1 MTTTGDILNE
11 RKNTHGDF
19 EKGAQDFAQLMRPV
33 VEKWL
38 AGAIS
43 NVNFYGLTMANAKQ
57 VRILN
62 GDSSHAD
69 HYIDAANYF
78 TLAGG
83 LYKASNNET
92 KYAMKTASHC
102 ADGVRMNEINVS
114 IPYSLFKCIF
124 YCFVSKHLKT
134 TCGTAK
140 FAIRTVKE
148 YWILLDGESREDIVS
163 LCKSPNNAKLAL
175 QEIQNFEEWAIK
187 NRNAKR
193 DCNISRQLVDVLP
206 VVNLGKQ

>member
-1 MTTTGDILNE
+1 MKTAEEILEE

-38 AGAIS
+38 AGTIS
-43 NVNFYGLTMANAKQ
+43 NVKFYGLTMANAKQ

-92 KYAMKTASHC
+92 KYAMKGGIALC
-102 ADGVRMNEINVS
+102 GGRENE
-114 IPYSLFKCIF
+114 
-124 YCFVSKHLKT
+124 
-134 TCGTAK
+134 
-140 FAIRTVKE
+140 
-148 YWILLDGESREDIVS
+148 
-163 LCKSPNNAKLAL
+163 
-175 QEIQNFEEWAIK
+175 
-187 NRNAKR
+187 
-193 DCNISRQLVDVLP
+193 
-206 VVNLGKQ
+206 

>member
-1 MTTTGDILNE
+1 MKTAEEILEE

-38 AGAIS
+38 DGTIS
-43 NVNFYGLTMANAKQ
+43 NVKFYGLTMANAKQ

-83 LYKASNNET
+83 LYKANNNKN
-92 KYAMKTASHC
+92 KYVMK
-102 ADGVRMNEINVS
+102 G
-114 IPYSLFKCIF
+114 
-124 YCFVSKHLKT
+124 
-134 TCGTAK
+134 G
-140 FAIRTVKE
+140 
-148 YWILLDGESREDIVS
+148 ILLCGGHENE
-163 LCKSPNNAKLAL
+163 
-175 QEIQNFEEWAIK
+175 
-187 NRNAKR
+187 
-193 DCNISRQLVDVLP
+193 
-206 VVNLGKQ
+206 